1 MTRKIN
7 ADGLAHLKRWEGLRL
22 SAYLDQA
29 GVRTIG
35 YGHTSAAG
43 APQVTA
49 GMRISEVEAEQILRN
64 DLAKF
69 EARVERLVKVPLTD
83 GQFAA
88 LVSFDFNTGELHSS
102 TLLKK
107 LNAGNYSA
115 VPGELAKWVKTTD
128 PKTGR
133 KVTSQGLVNRRAS
146 EAGLWAKGEFVAS
159 ADVPAKP
166 AAPPV
171 LTKETVTWGAGL
183 AATVGSTIS
192 GSGPVQWALA
202 AIMVVAFAAGV
213 WFFLRSRMSPA

>member
-7 ADGLAHLKRWEGLRL
+7 ADGLAHIKRWEGLRL
-22 SAYLDQA
+22 SAYQDIA
-29 GVRTIG
+29 GVLTIG

-43 APQVTA
+43 APQVKA
-49 GMRISEVEAEQILRN
+49 GMKITEAEAERILQS

-69 EARVERLVKVPLTD
+69 EQRVERLVKVPLSD
-83 GQFAA
+83 SQFAA
-88 LVSFDFNTGELHSS
+88 LVSFDYNTGALHKS

-107 LNAGNYSA
+107 LNAGDYAA
-115 VPGELAKWVKTTD
+115 VPGELAKWVNAGGK
-128 PKTGR
+128 R
-133 KVTSQGLVNRRAS
+133 VQGLVNRRAS
-146 EAGLWAKGEFVAS
+146 EAGLWAKGEFVSS

-171 LTKETVTWGAGL
+171 LTKETVSWGAGI

-202 AIMVVAFAAGV
+202 VIMILAFAAGAY
-213 WFFLRSRMSPA
+213 FFLRDRLRPA